1 MSNNP
6 DLAPILVNPETDLVL
21 DRVVPLTRAQIWEAW
36 TNPELMKDWF
46 CPKPWY
52 VSEAEID
59 LRPGGIYRTVMNGP
73 DGEVF
78 PSIGTYLVVVPQERL
93 VFTDAL
99 GPDFRPQ
106 PESFFTGIIDLEDTE
121 EGTRYRAYALHAT
134 PENKQKHEEM
144 GFHQGWGIALDQLV
158 ALMQSK
164 P

>member
-1 MSNNP
+1 MTQAQ
-6 DLAPILVNPETDLVL
+6 LAPILVNPETDLVL

-36 TNPELMKDWF
+36 TTPELMKEWF

-59 LRPGGIYRTVMNGP
+59 LRPGGICRTVMNGP

-78 PSIGTYLVVVPQERL
+78 PSIGTYLVVVPNQRL

-106 PESFFTGIIDLEDTE
+106 PESFFTGIIDLEDAE
-121 EGTRYRAYALHAT
+121 EGTRYQAYALHAT
-134 PENKQKHEEM
+134 PETKQKHEEM

-164 P
+164 L